1 MLTLKDLESSS
12 SNDDMKSVLDGRE
25 NLQALR
31 KEKQKLNQKI
41 QSLEN
46 DLEVARRAKEVSE
59 AAAVRLLR
67 KLRELFG
74 NSFENDQ
81 LVDKIVEL
89 QGRVQKSK
97 SIVDD
102 LTIQIN
108 IKQKQNQTDLLS
120 SKLKANTI
128 ETEKSNILDEIQS
141 IQSNIDQ
148 LQQKIVE
155 SKDSYEKFKE
165 KYDSVL
171 KMKQQSPKL
180 NIYPT
185 SDILKWIEENSDESF
200 NKICKK
206 YAKIFG
212 IDYQN
217 PDVLANDIENAFAN
231 LNKIKA
237 SSKTIHSD
245 LSKAV
250 QEIIQKREQT
260 RLKHKEMEN
269 IYISKKH
276 EFSSFSQDSSK
287 ELVTSIEQYNK
298 TKKRKL
304 KHISIITETISKASL
319 LSEIKVDMHDEFS
332 GICRTC
338 IEFSNEAKQL
348 IKELS
353 YKEDNINFEIIQQKI
368 NSVKQ
373 QNNLLIQRLQIEKI

>member
-171 KMKQQSPKL
+171 KTVSYTHL
-180 NIYPT
+180 TLPT
-185 SDILKWIEENSDESF
+185 
-200 NKICKK
+200 
-206 YAKIFG
+206 
-212 IDYQN
+212 
-217 PDVLANDIENAFAN
+217 
-231 LNKIKA
+231 
-237 SSKTIHSD
+237 
-245 LSKAV
+245 
-250 QEIIQKREQT
+250 
-260 RLKHKEMEN
+260 
-269 IYISKKH
+269 
-276 EFSSFSQDSSK
+276 
-287 ELVTSIEQYNK
+287 
-298 TKKRKL
+298 
-304 KHISIITETISKASL
+304 TER
-319 LSEIKVDMHDEFS
+319 V
-332 GICRTC
+332 
-338 IEFSNEAKQL
+338 
-348 IKELS
+348 
-353 YKEDNINFEIIQQKI
+353 
-368 NSVKQ
+368 
-373 QNNLLIQRLQIEKI
+373 